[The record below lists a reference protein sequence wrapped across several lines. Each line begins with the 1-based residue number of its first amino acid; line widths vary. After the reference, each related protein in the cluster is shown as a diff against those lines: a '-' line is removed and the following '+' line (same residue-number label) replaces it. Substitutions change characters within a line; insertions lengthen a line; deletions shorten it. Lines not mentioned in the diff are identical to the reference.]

1 MVSLPVHMKAQLPKT
16 RRKPTI
22 LISIGAAILLLSMA
36 FAGCQAE
43 APTQPEIA
51 FEELSPVYQSYAQIG
66 RVQLIP
72 PDLLAP
78 ILPENPTQADL
89 GEQDYYQICLA
100 CHGNWGQG
108 LTDEWRETGFTDDA
122 NCWQS
127 KCHAANHPAH
137 GFEIPREMPP
147 ILGRGALS
155 GINNAEE
162 LYQVILETMPWW
174 DPGQLSV
181 EQSLNLTAYLLEAR
195 GELPE
200 GVVLTTS
207 NLSAFTMHAP
217 APELTDTKMGGIV
230 LIFGL
235 SLSMAA
241 YIWTRQTPDIEED
254 DQP

>member
-1 MVSLPVHMKAQLPKT
+1 MKTQISNT
-16 RRKPTI
+16 YRKRTP
-22 LISIGAAILLLSMA
+22 LFFLGAALLLLTLA

-43 APTQPEIA
+43 SPAEPEIA
-51 FEELSPVYQSYAQIG
+51 FEDLSPIHQTYAQMG
-66 RVQLIP
+66 RVELIRD
-72 PDLLAP
+72 DLMAP

-122 NCWQS
+122 DCWQS
-127 KCHAANHPAH
+127 KCHAPNHPPQ

-147 ILGRGALS
+147 VLGRGSLP
-155 GINNAEE
+155 GISNAKE
-162 LYQVILETMPWW
+162 LYQVIIDTMPWW
-174 DPGQLSV
+174 DPGQLSE
-181 EQSLNLTAYLLEAR
+181 EQALNLTAYLLNAR

-207 NLSAFTMHAP
+207 NLSAFSMHAP
-217 APELTDTKMGGIV
+217 AAEITDPKLGGIV

-241 YIWTRQTPDIEED
+241 YIWTRQAPEIDED